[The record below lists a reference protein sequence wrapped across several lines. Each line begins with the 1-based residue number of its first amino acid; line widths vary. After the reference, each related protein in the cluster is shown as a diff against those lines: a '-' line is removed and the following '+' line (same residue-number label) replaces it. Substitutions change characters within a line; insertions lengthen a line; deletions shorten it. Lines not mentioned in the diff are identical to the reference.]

1 MVTMKVIL
9 TSSLGGQVK
18 IDGKR
23 QMLPMYLI
31 LNLARALAYLK
42 ESLVI
47 YGNAFAAFL
56 DNLNEENWYEH
67 FRDDNA
73 VIYPIDT

>member
-1 MVTMKVIL
+1 
-9 TSSLGGQVK
+9 
-18 IDGKR
+18 
-23 QMLPMYLI
+23 MYLI

-67 FRDDNA
+67 FRDDNS